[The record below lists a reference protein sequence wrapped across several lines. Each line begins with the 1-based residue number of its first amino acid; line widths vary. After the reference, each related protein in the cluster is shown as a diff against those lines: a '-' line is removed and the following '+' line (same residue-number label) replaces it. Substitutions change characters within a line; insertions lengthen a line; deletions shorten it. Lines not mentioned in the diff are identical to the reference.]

1 MNKKKIGIIAL
12 IIVILSSI
20 TMVFANGIK
29 NKQVVEKNDDKLQI
43 VVTSFPQYDFARA
56 VAGDNAD
63 IEMLIKPGVE
73 THSYEPTPDDIQK
86 IQNADLFIYNGG
98 ENDEWVDGILDSI
111 DMSKTETLKLEDCVT
126 LIEED
131 ETVGLEGVET
141 HSHDHNHDH
150 DHDHDHD
157 HEDGEEHEDHDHS
170 TTDIEYD
177 EHVWTSPL
185 NAIKIVKN
193 INTILNQLDEENAEK
208 FNENAQQYIDE
219 IKDIDSQIR
228 DIVKHAKRK
237 TLVFGDRFPFKYFV
251 EEYGLDYKA
260 AFPGCSDEMEPSAE
274 TVSYLVNFIRKE
286 NIPVILYVELSS
298 QKVANTLA
306 NETGAKT
313 MCLNSAHNLS
323 QQDFES
329 GVTYVSIM
337 KENIKT
343 LKAALQ

>member
-1 MNKKKIGIIAL
+1 MTKKKVGIIAL
-12 IIVILSSI
+12 IIIIISAVV
-20 TMVFANGIK
+20 MVFAYGIK
-29 NKQVVEKNDDKLQI
+29 NKQVVVSEDDKMKI

-56 VAGDNAD
+56 VAGDKAN
-63 IEMLIKPGVE
+63 IQMLIKPGVE

-86 IQNADLFIYNGG
+86 IQNADLFIYTGG
-98 ENDEWVDGILDSI
+98 ENDHDN
-111 DMSKTETLKLEDCVT
+111 
-126 LIEED
+126 EE
-131 ETVGLEGVET
+131 G
-141 HSHDHNHDH
+141 HNHDH
-150 DHDHDHD
+150 DEDEHDGHN
-157 HEDGEEHEDHDHS
+157 HS
-170 TTDIEYD
+170 STDIEYD

-185 NAIKIVKN
+185 NAIKIVKK
-193 INTILNQLDEENAEK
+193 INAELDKIDSKNADTFDNNAEK
-208 FNENAQQYIDE
+208 YISE

-286 NIPVILYVELSS
+286 NIPVVLYVELSN
-298 QKVANTLA
+298 QKVADTLA
-306 NETGAKT
+306 NETGTKT

-323 QQDFES
+323 QQDFDK

>member
-150 DHDHDHD
+150 DH
-157 HEDGEEHEDHDHS
+157 EDGEEHEDHDHS

-193 INTILNQLDEENAEK
+193 INTILNQLDEENVEK